1 MSELVIR
8 IGEDEKVMI
17 EETEN
22 GVKQVKFILMED
34 LTRCISQS
42 VELKLSSGLLPDG
55 CISYSENA
63 SGGEI
68 CSHAVP
74 GGKGGHQL
82 LPDGIPGFPF
92 AAAGVW
98 LPYRGKRADL
108 QRKAGHC
115 GKQRIAEAF
124 HADVP
129 VPVFQCQPVFPVYG
143 E

>member
-42 VELKLSSGLLPDG
+42 VELKISSGLLPDG

-63 SGGEI
+63 SGG
-68 CSHAVP
+68 
-74 GGKGGHQL
+74 KY
-82 LPDGIPGFPF
+82 
-92 AAAGVW
+92 AAMSVKLITG
-98 LPYRGKRADL
+98 
-108 QRKAGHC
+108 
-115 GKQRIAEAF
+115 
-124 HADVP
+124 
-129 VPVFQCQPVFPVYG
+129 
-143 E
+143 